1 MCWSRRRVGSHRRSG
16 GRRGPVIAAI
26 VKFAAISVGIYFAIA
41 LGLIASQRPVKLAG
55 EGGLDFSPLTG
66 DETGEPAELQP
77 YTARDGSQLHFRSYA
92 SGRDD
97 APLLVFIHGSGWHS
111 LGYDGLARTIA
122 ASGAAD
128 VVLPDLRGH
137 GPNPRRRGD
146 IDYIGQF
153 EDDLADLIG
162 IVRKPGQTLMI
173 GGHSSGGGLA
183 IRFCGGAYGDM
194 AEGAVLLA
202 PYLHYKAPTVRPNSG
217 GWAHPL
223 TRRIIGLTMLNTIRI
238 TALNFLSA
246 IQFAFPQ
253 SVLDGPQ
260 GGTATK
266 AYSFRLNT
274 SYAPRNDYKADI
286 AAMPRF
292 LLVAGS
298 DDEAFVASEY
308 EPVMSAANP
317 KGNYEI
323 IEGLSH
329 LEVIDAPQAASAISG
344 FIEGL

>member
-1 MCWSRRRVGSHRRSG
+1 M
-16 GRRGPVIAAI
+16 IAGI
-26 VKFAAISVGIYFAIA
+26 IKFAAISVGIYFAIA
-41 LGLIASQRPVKLAG
+41 LGLIASQRPAKLAG

-66 DETGEPAELQP
+66 GETTEPAALQP
-77 YTARDGSQLHFRSYA
+77 YTARDGTQLQYRSYS

-111 LGYDGLARTIA
+111 LAYDGLARAIA

-137 GPNPRRRGD
+137 GEHPQRRGD

-153 EDDLADLIG
+153 EDDLADLIAV
-162 IVRKPGQTLMI
+162 VRKPDQKLVI

-183 IRFCGGAYGDM
+183 IRFCGGAYGEM
-194 AEGAVLLA
+194 ADGAVLLA
-202 PYLHYKAPTVRPNSG
+202 PYLNYKAPTVRPNSG

-223 TRRIIGLTMLNTIRI
+223 TRRIIGLTMLNTVRV
-238 TALNFLSA
+238 TALNSLPA
-246 IQFAFPQ
+246 IQFAFPR

-260 GGTATK
+260 GKTATE

-274 SYAPRNDYKADI
+274 SYAPRHDYTADI
-286 AAMPRF
+286 AEMPRF

-317 KGNYEI
+317 KGSYEI

-329 LEVIDAPQAASAISG
+329 LEVIDAPQTASAISG
-344 FIEGL
+344 FIGEL

>member
-1 MCWSRRRVGSHRRSG
+1 M
-16 GRRGPVIAAI
+16 IAGI
-26 VKFAAISVGIYFAIA
+26 LKFAAISVGVYFAIA
-41 LGLIASQRPVKLAG
+41 LGLIVSQRPAKLEG
-55 EGGLDFSPLTG
+55 EGGLDFSALSG
-66 DETGEPAELQP
+66 GETKEAAALEPYP
-77 YTARDGSQLHFRSYA
+77 ARDGSQRYYRSYA

-111 LGYDGLARTIA
+111 LAYDGLARSIA

-137 GPNPRRRGD
+137 GEHPGRRGD

-153 EDDLADLIG
+153 EDDLADLIR
-162 IVRKPGQTLMI
+162 IVRKPDQKLVI

-183 IRFCGGAYGDM
+183 IRFCGGAYGEM
-194 AEGAVLLA
+194 ADAAVLLA

-217 GWAHPL
+217 GWAYPL
-223 TRRIIGLTMLNTIRI
+223 TRRIIGLTMLNAVRI
-238 TALNFLSA
+238 TALNDLPA

-260 GGTATK
+260 GDTATA

-308 EPVMSAANP
+308 EPVMSAANA
-317 KGNYEI
+317 KGTYEI
-323 IEGLSH
+323 IDGLSH
-329 LEVIDAPQAASAISG
+329 LEVIDAPEASRAISG
-344 FIEGL
+344 FIREL